1 MSGTGDGGPTNRS
14 DEEIVERVCGGETAE
29 FAILVDRYQRQV
41 ISLGYRFFRRR
52 EEAEDFAQEVFLQ
65 AFRRLSTFRATG
77 RFYSWLMRIAYTWAT
92 RVLRRRADYEALGE
106 KPIPDPAPRPD
117 EAFDRAESRRLVV
130 DAIRTLPRR
139 YADCI
144 GLYYFFEL
152 SYQEVS
158 DVTGHPLNTV
168 RSHIRRAK
176 RLLAERLDD
185 AFGPG
190 LPSANSP
197 PRTGGSR

>member
-1 MSGTGDGGPTNRS
+1 M
-14 DEEIVERVCGGETAE
+14 IVDLVRDGETGA
-29 FAILVDRYQRQV
+29 FAVLVDRYQRQV
-41 ISLGYRFFRRR
+41 LSLGYRFLRRR
-52 EEAEDFAQEVFLQ
+52 EDAEDFAQEVFLQ

-77 RFYSWLMRIAYTWAT
+77 RFYSWLMRIAYTWGT

-106 KPIPDPAPRPD
+106 RPMPDPAPGPD
-117 EAFDRAESRRLVV
+117 ETFDRVESKRLVV
-130 DAIRTLPRR
+130 DAIRALPRR

-185 AFGPG
+185 SFGP
-190 LPSANSP
+190 PS
-197 PRTGGSR
+197 GGHS

>member
-1 MSGTGDGGPTNRS
+1 MSGIGDGVPACRS

-29 FAILVDRYQRQV
+29 FAILVDRYQQPV
-41 ISLGYRFFRRR
+41 LGLGYRFFRRR

-77 RFYSWLMRIAYTWAT
+77 RFYSWLMRIAYTWGT

-106 KPIPDPAPRPD
+106 RPMPDPAPGPG
-117 EAFDRAESRRLVV
+117 EAYERAESKRLVA
-130 DAIRTLPRR
+130 DAIRALPRR

-144 GLYYFFEL
+144 GLYYYFEL

-158 DVTGHPLNTV
+158 DVTGLPLNTV
-168 RSHIRRAK
+168 RSHLRRAK
-176 RLLAERLDD
+176 RLLADRLGDT
-185 AFGPG
+185 FE
-190 LPSANSP
+190 P
-197 PRTGGSR
+197 PQAGGTP

>member
-1 MSGTGDGGPTNRS
+1 MSGTGDGRPADRS
-14 DEEIVERVCGGETAE
+14 DEAIVERVCGGETAE
-29 FAILVDRYQRQV
+29 FAILVDRYQRQ
-41 ISLGYRFFRRR
+41 ILALGYRFFRRR

-77 RFYSWLMRIAYTWAT
+77 RFYSWLMRIAYTWGT
-92 RVLRRRADYEALGE
+92 RVLRRRTDYETLGE
-106 KPIPDPAPRPD
+106 RPVSDPAPGPD

-158 DVTGHPLNTV
+158 DVTGLALNTV
-168 RSHIRRAK
+168 RSHLRRAK
-176 RLLAERLDD
+176 LLLAERLDD
-185 AFGPG
+185 TFGPG
-190 LPSANSP
+190 SSAATTP
-197 PRTGGSR
+197 PPAGGTP